1 MGDFFKNDKHNL
13 FALGIIVVTFIAL
26 NATDAEAGERE
37 CLSKIAYAE
46 SRGESVLGTLA
57 VMHSSVNHARQIK
70 SSVCKVPAVQL
81 SIPDDLK
88 QAYLALAGLVLR
100 GGNPDPSKGANSW
113 RSKGLKAKGGKVT
126 AHIGKH
132 RFSKVIHLANR

>member
-1 MGDFFKNDKHNL
+1 MGNFFDKHSL
-13 FALGIIVVTFIAL
+13 FALGIIVVTFIVL
-26 NATDAEAGERE
+26 SATDVEAGERD

-46 SRGESVLGTLA
+46 SRGESVLGTMA
-57 VMHSSVNHARQIK
+57 VMHSAVNHARQIK

-81 SIPDDLK
+81 SIPDNLR
-88 QAYLALAGLVLR
+88 QAYLSLAGLVLR
-100 GGNPDPSKGANSW
+100 GGNPDPSNGSNSW
-113 RSKGLKAKGGKVT
+113 RSKGGKAKGGKVT